1 MKVTAVG
8 LPNRNVGQIN
18 YPFIHSVAVQSAL
31 PPLFSLVSTLLLS
44 LSLFCFVCL
53 FDIFLS
59 NLPGQLV
66 CAVSFLRSATARGKL
81 GILGR
86 VVQNWVK
93 ITQG

>member
-31 PPLFSLVSTLLLS
+31 PPIFSLVSTLLLS

-53 FDIFLS
+53 FDIFFVKS
-59 NLPGQLV
+59 SW
-66 CAVSFLRSATARGKL
+66 AVGLCSEFSEVGNSQGETWYSGPSCSKL
-81 GILGR
+81 G
-86 VVQNWVK
+86 
-93 ITQG
+93 